1 MSKRRGDIPIDISRL
16 TGECTCVEAWG
27 KRPDV
32 RVRLFEHHP
41 DCETQ
46 KPKGSDKDGKTK
58 SPSIRRENGE
68 E

>member
-1 MSKRRGDIPIDISRL
+1 MGKRTGDIPIDISRL

-46 KPKGSDKDGKTK
+46 KPKGGNQDGKTK
-58 SPSIRRENGE
+58 
-68 E
+68 

>member
-1 MSKRRGDIPIDISRL
+1 MGKRRDLDDLMIDIARM

-46 KPKGSDKDGKTK
+46 AKRKPQGDKPK
-58 SPSIRRENGE
+58 
-68 E
+68 